1 MKKKIAL
8 CLIVICFAATG
19 LWGCGVRNVRET
31 LNIDRE
37 SDEENDI
44 EKEDSEGVEDEK
56 TEKEAEMEHPVLGQ
70 EDIEDYDGFEYLYCE
85 QIRTESEKNEETGK
99 MESKQLSV
107 FVPIDDYV
115 SVGRGN
121 VMGQKLGI
129 SYKVE
134 LEPYLS
140 YDADDYLISE
150 NLDRYLE
157 NNYDPFFSTE
167 YEALVISEVEEL
179 DRNTARATVEYC
191 EYSEYADDYSVV
203 FATYLLKKI
212 DDLTVLVR
220 VEIDY
225 QEVTGKTPELLAELE
240 DFYQFE
246 IDWDKERAEKKLEEH
261 LAEGGNKTVST
272 GYFMFEL
279 PEGWKKDREASD
291 FETYVYAPGG
301 NSETS
306 HCMLAIRQEYIGRL
320 FADEDMLESSGDA
333 LVDAVKGMMSEDGMD
348 GDVSY
353 YGKTN
358 LGVAVKVEVQI
369 VGEDGNVADAH
380 IYYVFSD
387 AYISVVTAARVRE
400 DTENDPFALAEDILA
415 NGQSRY

>member
-19 LWGCGVRNVRET
+19 LWGCGVKNVRET
-31 LNIDRE
+31 LNIDKE
-37 SDEENDI
+37 SDGENDI

-56 TEKEAEMEHPVLGQ
+56 TEKEADMDHPVLGQ
-70 EDIEDYDGFEYLYCE
+70 EDIEDYEGFEYLYCE
-85 QIRTESEKNEETGK
+85 EIRTESEKNEKTGK

-115 SVGRGN
+115 SVSRGT
-121 VMGQKLGI
+121 VWGQKLGI

-140 YDADDYLISE
+140 YNADDYLISE

-157 NNYDPFFSTE
+157 STYDPFFSTE
-167 YEALVISEVEEL
+167 YEDLAISEAEEL

-191 EYSEYADDYSVV
+191 EYDEYDDDYSVV
-203 FATYLLKKI
+203 FVTYLLKKI

-220 VEIDY
+220 VEADY
-225 QEVTGKTPELLAELE
+225 QEATGKTPELLAELE
-240 DFYQFE
+240 EFYQFE
-246 IDWDKERAEKKLEEH
+246 IDLDKERAEKKLEDH

-272 GYFMFEL
+272 GFFMFEL
-279 PEGWKKDREASD
+279 PEGWKKDREESD

-306 HCMLAIRQEYIGRL
+306 HCMLAIRQEYIGQL

-333 LVDAVKGMMSEDGMD
+333 LVDAVKEMLREDGMD

-353 YGKTN
+353 YGKTC
-358 LGVAVKVEVQI
+358 LGVAIKVEVQI
-369 VGEDGNVADAH
+369 AGEDGSVADAH

-387 AYISVVTAARVRE
+387 AYISVVTAAKVRE
-400 DTENDPFALAEDILA
+400 DAEYDPFTLAEDILA